1 MNRFRTVLELALG
14 DFRERARRYSFLLT
28 LGAAAYLAY
37 TVHAG
42 WWLVRIG
49 EYAPASGPVR
59 LGLLVAQATGV
70 VLSLVG
76 FYVVRGSV
84 ERDRRTGVGQILA
97 ATPAGTRLQYAAAKF
112 VSNTAVLG
120 AMLLVLGALAVAMA
134 WMRAGFSVAAVG
146 QVGAPTLLIAAPTLV
161 LVAGLAVLFDSI
173 PWLRGAGGNVLYFFV
188 WSGLLGASI
197 AGSPALD
204 LTGYALIHDSLREA
218 LAAAHPDVSARG
230 LTVQL
235 RPGGLPDVTRFQWSG
250 VAWSAGAVA
259 WRLYW
264 AAAGAGL
271 AALATV
277 FLRLFDPFGDR
288 SGTGETEERNDDA
301 VEAAGGAAG
310 AEPDGRDAGST
321 ERVDG
326 DLGPSPA
333 GGFSVSGL
341 ASPRTTSAVRAF
353 LRTAAGE
360 LRLLASG
367 HAWWWY
373 GLVMAANVAAFA
385 LPSGTP
391 PQTVLLAS
399 WLLPVSAWSSLG
411 CRERIH
417 GTEQMLFSAPG
428 PRVRQ
433 LPAQLAA
440 GTGLAL
446 LAAVGPMTAL
456 LLAGDLVSLAALGA
470 GAVFVPSLALFAG
483 AWSGSTRP
491 FEALYVVLWY
501 IGPVNGVP
509 FLDFM
514 GVSGQ
519 AVEVGASGWFG
530 LSAAA
535 LALLAWPGRGRQ
547 MSAVG

>member
-1 MNRFRTVLELALG
+1 MSRVRTVLELARG
-14 DFRERARRYSFLLT
+14 DFLERGRRYSFLLT

-59 LGLLVAQATGV
+59 LGMLVAQATGII
-70 VLSLVG
+70 LSLVG

-84 ERDRRTGVGQILA
+84 ERDQRTGVGQILA
-97 ATPAGTRLQYAAAKF
+97 ATPATRLQYAAAKF

-120 AMLLVLGALAVAMA
+120 AMLLVLGGLALAMA
-134 WMRAGFSVAAVG
+134 WWRAGISLAAVW

-218 LAAAHPDVSARG
+218 LASARPDVTAEG

-235 RPGGLPDVTRFQWSG
+235 RPGGLPDVERFPWSG
-250 VAWSAGAVA
+250 VSWSAGAVA
-259 WRLYW
+259 WRMYW
-264 AAAGAGL
+264 VAAGT
-271 AALATV
+271 ALAGVATL

-288 SGTGETEERNDDA
+288 SASREEEPDEAGEAVSPGDDA
-301 VEAAGGAAG
+301 AAGSAAAG
-310 AEPDGRDAGST
+310 AGATDRADDE
-321 ERVDG
+321 
-326 DLGPSPA
+326 GPPPRE
-333 GGFSVSGL
+333 GFSVSGL
-341 ASPRTTSAVRAF
+341 APPRAASAVRAF
-353 LRTAAGE
+353 FRTAGGE
-360 LRLLASG
+360 LRLLLSG

-373 GLVMAANVAAFA
+373 GLVAAASVAAFL

-391 PQTVLLAS
+391 PQTVLLAA

-411 CRERIH
+411 CRERQH
-417 GTEQMLFSAPG
+417 GTEQMLFSSPG
-428 PRVRQ
+428 PRLRQ

-440 GTGLAL
+440 GAGLAL
-446 LAAVGPMTAL
+446 LTAAGPVIAL
-456 LLAGDLVSLAALGA
+456 LLSGDLVSLAALGA
-470 GAVFVPSLALFAG
+470 GAVFVPALALCLG

-519 AVEVGASGWFG
+519 AVEVGASGWFT

-535 LALLAWPGRGRQ
+535 LALLAWPGRERQ